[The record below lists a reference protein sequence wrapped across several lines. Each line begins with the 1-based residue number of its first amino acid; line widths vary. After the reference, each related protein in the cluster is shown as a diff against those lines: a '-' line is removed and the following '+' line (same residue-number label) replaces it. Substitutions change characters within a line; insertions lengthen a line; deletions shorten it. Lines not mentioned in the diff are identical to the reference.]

1 MKWPMV
7 LKWWQLRSNKD
18 EESEH
23 WKEEW
28 EVVGD
33 CVIHVSFLLESL
45 FCLSKQW
52 VIKARKMGKKPTV
65 TELEV
70 VLVKDGWNQ
79 TQDLLRDI

>member
-1 MKWPMV
+1 MKWPTV

-23 WKEEW
+23 WKEKG

-33 CVIHVSFLLESL
+33 CVIHISLLESL

-52 VIKARKMGKKPTV
+52 VIKARKMGKKPTGV